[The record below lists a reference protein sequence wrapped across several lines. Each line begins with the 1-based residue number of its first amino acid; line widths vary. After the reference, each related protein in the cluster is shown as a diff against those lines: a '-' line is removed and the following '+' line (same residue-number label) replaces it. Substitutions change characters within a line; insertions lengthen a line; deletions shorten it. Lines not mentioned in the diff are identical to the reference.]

1 MYQAGPRPFCICNK
15 ASPGSGEE
23 VPMMAIAQRLS
34 HGCAAITGPGQR
46 PQPGILPVSGTVAA

>member
-1 MYQAGPRPFCICNK
+1 
-15 ASPGSGEE
+15 
-23 VPMMAIAQRLS
+23 MMAIAQRLS